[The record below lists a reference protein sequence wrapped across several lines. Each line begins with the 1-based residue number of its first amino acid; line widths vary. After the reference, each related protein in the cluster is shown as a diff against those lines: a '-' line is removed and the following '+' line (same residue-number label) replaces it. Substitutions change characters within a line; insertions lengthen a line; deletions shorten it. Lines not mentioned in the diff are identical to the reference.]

1 MTFTKLLH
9 EAEKFLYTEM
19 TIRRIKNRILFPVV
33 AIFFLFL
40 AGCKKDNQNDRSGA
54 FDRKL
59 LLENMADNIIIPHW
73 EVMQAKTDSM
83 VITLFDLTSNPSQVS
98 LSAVQNSWVAAYLQW
113 QHCNTFNYG
122 PAEKPILGMV
132 NENLGTWP
140 VNTAVAES
148 RIQAGDYKFND
159 FRRDSRGFLTL
170 EYLLYADGA
179 LDSLTSSINASN
191 RKEYLTRVAGDI
203 KSWIDDINT
212 GWKNYRDVFVNNTD
226 KSAGSPTSNLYNEFV
241 KSFESVKNFKV
252 GLPAGKR
259 AGQVQAEPQL
269 AEAYYSGL
277 SVLFMKEN
285 FKAAENI
292 WRGVGADGINRAGFD
307 DYLDKV
313 TGGIEL
319 KNATVQQ
326 LTAVNMQFQSFNNA
340 EKFSELVVN
349 DLTRVDRLHTE
360 LQKMTRYFKSDL
372 SSLLGI
378 SITFSSGDGD

>member
-1 MTFTKLLH
+1 MQEYGKI
-9 EAEKFLYTEM
+9 LYTEM
-19 TIRRIKNRILFPVV
+19 RVRRILLLVV
-33 AIFFLFL
+33 VIFCLFL
-40 AGCKKDNQNDRSGA
+40 AGCKKDNQNDSSGA

-73 EVMQAKTDSM
+73 EVMQTKTDLM
-83 VITLFDLTSNPSQVS
+83 VTTLFDLTSNPSQAS
-98 LSAVQNSWVAAYLQW
+98 LSAAQNSWVAAYLQW
-113 QHCNTFNYG
+113 QHCNAFNYG
-122 PAEKPILGMV
+122 PAEKSILGMV

-140 VNTAVAES
+140 VNTAVVES

-179 LDSLTSSINASN
+179 LDSLTSSINTSN

-212 GWKNYRDVFVNNTD
+212 GWKDYRDAFVNNTD

-259 AGQVQAEPQL
+259 AGQVQTEPQL

-292 WRGVGADGINRAGFD
+292 WRGVGTDGTNRTGFD

-326 LTAVNMQFQSFNNA
+326 LTAVNMQFQSFNNT
-340 EKFSELVVN
+340 EKFSELVKN
-349 DLTRVDRLHTE
+349 DLTKVNLLHTE

-378 SITFSSGDGD
+378 AITFSSSDGD